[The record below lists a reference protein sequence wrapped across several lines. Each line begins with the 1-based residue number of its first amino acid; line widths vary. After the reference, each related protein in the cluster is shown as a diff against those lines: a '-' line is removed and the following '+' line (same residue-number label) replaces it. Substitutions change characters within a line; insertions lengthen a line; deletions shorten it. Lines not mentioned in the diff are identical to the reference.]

1 MSGGMD
7 RQTRSRLKN
16 DIVIWLVTAG
26 RDRRPH
32 AVPVWFWWDG
42 KTFLIYA
49 VSGQKTRNVRENRY
63 VELHLNSDP
72 AGNVVVRVEGTASS
86 PRTQPPAHKVRGYI
100 RKYGDQIKDLGMT
113 PQQFAEDYK
122 VPIRVRP
129 TRFH

>member
-1 MSGGMD
+1 MD
-7 RQTRSRLKN
+7 KDTRSRLKN
-16 DIVIWLVTAG
+16 ELVIWIVTAG
-26 RDRRPH
+26 KDRRPH

-49 VSGQKTRNVRENRY
+49 VPGQKTRNVRENPY
-63 VELHLNSDP
+63 VELHLNSDE
-72 AGNVVVRVEGTASS
+72 AGNDVVRIEGKATI
-86 PRTQPPAHKVRGYI
+86 PRNQPPAYKVRGYM

-113 PQQFAEDYK
+113 GQKFSEDYH

>member
-1 MSGGMD
+1 MD

-26 RDRRPH
+26 NDRRPH

-49 VSGQKTRNVRENRY
+49 VPGQKARNVRENRY

-72 AGNVVVRVEGTASS
+72 AGNDVLRVEGTASS
-86 PRTQPPAHKVRGYI
+86 ARTQPPADKVRGYI

-113 PQQFAEDYK
+113 PQQFAQDYK

>member
-1 MSGGMD
+1 MSGKVD

-32 AVPVWFWWDG
+32 TVPVWFWWDG

-49 VSGQKTRNVRENRY
+49 VPGQKTRNVRENRY

-72 AGNVVVRVEGTASS
+72 AGNDVVRVEGTASS
-86 PRTQPPAHKVRGYI
+86 PRTQPPADKVRGYI

-113 PQQFAEDYK
+113 PQQFEDYK

>member
-1 MSGGMD
+1 LD
-7 RQTRSRLKN
+7 KDTRARLKN
-16 DIVIWLVTAG
+16 ELVIWIVTAG
-26 RDRRPH
+26 KDRRPH

-49 VSGQKTRNVRENRY
+49 VPGQKTRNVRENPY
-63 VELHLNSDP
+63 VELHLNSDE
-72 AGNVVVRVEGTASS
+72 AGNDVVRIEGKATI
-86 PRTQPPAHKVRGYI
+86 PRNQPPAYKVRGYM

-113 PQQFAEDYK
+113 GQKFSEDYH

>member
-1 MSGGMD
+1 VD

-16 DIVIWLVTAG
+16 ELVIWIVTAG
-26 RDRRPH
+26 KDRRPH

-49 VSGQKTRNVRENRY
+49 IEGQKARNVRENPS
-63 VELHLNSDP
+63 VELHLNADE
-72 AGNVVVRVEGTASS
+72 AGNDVVRVEGRATV
-86 PRTQPPAHKVRGYI
+86 PRNQPPAEKVRGYM
-100 RKYGDQIKDLGMT
+100 RKYGQAIKNLGMS
-113 PQQFAEDYK
+113 PKQFSGDYK

>member
-1 MSGGMD
+1 MD
-7 RQTRSRLKN
+7 KDTRARLKN
-16 DIVIWLVTAG
+16 ELVIWIVTAG
-26 RDRRPH
+26 KDRRPH

-49 VSGQKTRNVRENRY
+49 VPGQKTRNVRENPY
-63 VELHLNSDP
+63 VELHLNSDE
-72 AGNVVVRVEGTASS
+72 AGNDVVRIEGKATI
-86 PRTQPPAHKVRGYI
+86 PRNQPPAYKVWGYM

-113 PQQFAEDYK
+113 GQKFSEDYH